1 MADRTCS
8 RDYCDNPVFA
18 RTLCTSCYR
27 FYSESGL
34 LDLVAPLRYERHYL
48 SNIDEEARVGD
59 CSVCGP
65 GAKLKRRTGTGS
77 RRWKW
82 QCKTVSKRNKGRTA
96 GRRKSAG
103 RKLVTTEEWN
113 RMVEEVNG
121 RCQICMRSEDLVL
134 DHCHDTMT
142 PRGILCRACNL
153 GIGFLKDD
161 AALVAAA
168 LDYLTP

>member
-1 MADRTCS
+1 SFVVYNGECPCESANSPGAGQPGLEVDMADRTCS

-48 SNIDEEARVGD
+48 SNIDEDARVGD

-77 RRWKW
+77 HRWKW
-82 QCKTVSKRNKGRTA
+82 QCKTVSKRNKGR
-96 GRRKSAG
+96 
-103 RKLVTTEEWN
+103 
-113 RMVEEVNG
+113 
-121 RCQICMRSEDLVL
+121 
-134 DHCHDTMT
+134 
-142 PRGILCRACNL
+142 
-153 GIGFLKDD
+153 
-161 AALVAAA
+161 
-168 LDYLTP
+168 